1 MTRAF
6 GRSDRIG
13 QVERLLLTS
22 RIPLSQAEIAR
33 RCEVDRST
41 IGRMIQP
48 MIDAGIPVRYTEEG
62 LLYIERTAY
71 ISTIRLKLHEAL
83 AVFLACRLLARY
95 SDKPNAHT
103 VAALEKLGASLQ
115 AVMPELGLHI
125 GGTTQALRGR
135 LPGQASL
142 HQQTLERLTEAWA
155 RGVKVRL
162 WYRPLSARRAFLHTF
177 APFFLEPSAI
187 GYSTYVLGVAE
198 PPGQLRTRKLERIER
213 VELTEEPFEVPPG
226 FDPNA
231 LLAGAWGIWFDEG
244 DRPTAVRLRFSGAQA
259 IRRVGETVWHP
270 SQRAETDAEGRL
282 VWSAEIDE
290 PHEMLPWVRG
300 WGPACEVLAPPEL
313 RERVAAELRRQLLL
327 YGPPLPSS
335 AAAADALAAHTP
347 PPGSDTWHPLVEHLR
362 GVAALARAFAEP
374 FGAGHLAELL
384 GLWHDIGK
392 SSPAFQAY
400 LRRCHNNPDQ
410 RGKGPDHKAAGAI
423 LAERAA
429 PPLALLAQGHHGGLK
444 TSTDYTA
451 WLAACHKDHLE
462 PDGAT
467 PSADAAIARMQA
479 LLPEIAPAEQPGLPA
494 WLDRKDRRAA
504 EFFLRMLFSTLVDAD
519 FLDTEQHFT
528 PAKAGRR
535 GSGVPI
541 EQLLARFE
549 ADQRAFVAA
558 RPLGPMN
565 EARDAL
571 YQRCLAAAEQPPGL
585 FRLAVPTGGAK
596 TRSGMAFAL
605 RHAARHGLRRVIV
618 AVPFISIT
626 EQTADTY
633 RGIFEQADTD
643 AVVLEHHSGVAGSE
657 ADDYSPRERWRRL
670 AAENWD
676 APIVVTTTVQLF
688 ESLFANGTARCRKLH
703 RLAGSVIILDEA
715 QALPSSLLTPILDAV
730 KQLCAHYGATVVLST
745 ATQPAFESIP
755 LFAGLAARDIIPDA
769 AHWFG
774 ALKRVDYDW
783 RLGRPLGWGEVAE
796 LMRAE
801 PQALAVVNTKKDAL
815 ALLDALG
822 DAPDTAH
829 LSTLLCGA
837 HRRAVIAG
845 VRGRLQA
852 GLPCRLVSTQVIEAG
867 VDLDFPLAL
876 RAAGPL
882 DRVIQTAGRCNRE
895 GRQERGRVIVFE
907 PAEGGMPP
915 GPYRTGANVTRA
927 LLGDADFDPDQPE
940 HVRRYF
946 EQLFQRVELDRD
958 VQKLRE
964 AWDFPGVAAAFR
976 MIDEQTESVIVTAY
990 GDDAARQQVK
1000 DDIELLRGQAGPAR
1014 EVLRRLQPFCVSL
1027 PVRVADGY
1035 RRNGLIEELLPGV
1048 GIWCGVYHPVRG
1060 LVPDDDRALMIA

>member
-22 RIPLSQAEIAR
+22 RIPLSKAEIAR
-33 RCEVDRST
+33 RCEVHRAT
-41 IGRMIQP
+41 IGRMVQS
-48 MIDAGIPVRYTEEG
+48 MIDAGIPVRTTEDD
-62 LLYIERTAY
+62 LLYIERTDY
-71 ISTIRLKLHEAL
+71 LSTVHLKLHEAL
-83 AVFLACRLLARY
+83 AVFLACRMLARY
-95 SDKPNAHT
+95 SDKPNTHT
-103 VAALEKLGASLQ
+103 VAALEKLGASLHK
-115 AVMPELGLHI
+115 AMPQLSHHI
-125 GGTTQALRGR
+125 GSTTQTLRGR
-135 LPGQASL
+135 LPNQASL
-142 HQQTLERLTEAWA
+142 HQRALERLTEAWA
-155 RGVKVRL
+155 RGVKVQL
-162 WYRPLSARRAFLHTF
+162 WYRPLSASRAFQHTF

-187 GYSTYVLGVAE
+187 GYSTYVLGLAE

-213 VELTEEPFEVPPG
+213 VELSEEPFEVPPG

-270 SQRAETDAEGRL
+270 SQRTQTDAEGRL
-282 VWSAEIDE
+282 VWTAEIDE

-300 WGPACEVLAPPEL
+300 WGPSCEVLAPPAL
-313 RERVAAELRRQLLL
+313 RERVASELRRQLLL
-327 YGPPLPSS
+327 YGPPQQADP
-335 AAAADALAAHTP
+335 ADALVAHTP
-347 PPGSDTWHPLVEHLR
+347 PPGSDHWHLLVEHLR
-362 GVAALARAFAEP
+362 EVAAMARTFAQP
-374 FGAGHLAELL
+374 FGAGYLAELL

-400 LRRCHNNPDQ
+400 LRRCHNDP
-410 RGKGPDHKAAGAI
+410 RHKGSGPDHKAAGAI
-423 LAERAA
+423 LAERAI

-444 TSTDYTA
+444 TSTDYGT
-451 WLAACHKDHLE
+451 WLAACRKDNLE
-462 PDGAT
+462 PDRTT

-479 LLPEIAPAEQPGLPA
+479 LLPEIAPAEQPELPA
-494 WLDRKDRRAA
+494 WLDRNDRRAA
-504 EFFLRMLFSTLVDAD
+504 EFFLRMLFSALVDAD
-519 FLDTEQHFT
+519 FLDTERHFT
-528 PAKAGRR
+528 PAKAERR
-535 GSGVPI
+535 SADVPI
-541 EQLLARFE
+541 ERLLARFE
-549 ADQRAFVAA
+549 ADQRTFVAGRA
-558 RPLGPMN
+558 PGPMN

-571 YQRCLAAAEQPPGL
+571 YQHCLAAAEQPPGL
-585 FRLAVPTGGAK
+585 FRLAIPTGGAK

-605 RHAARHGLRRVIV
+605 RHAARHGLCRVIV

-626 EQTADTY
+626 EQTADVY
-633 RGIFEQADTD
+633 RRIFQEEGE
-643 AVVLEHHSGVAGSE
+643 VVLEHHSGVAGNE
-657 ADDYSPRERWRRL
+657 GTDYSPRERWRRL
-670 AAENWD
+670 ASENWD

-715 QALPSSLLTPILDAV
+715 QALPTGLLTPILDAI

-755 LFAGLAARDIIPDA
+755 LFASLQARDIVPDA
-769 AHWFG
+769 ARWFG

-783 RLGRPLGWGEVAE
+783 RLDRPLDWGEVAG

-822 DAPDTAH
+822 DDPAAAH

-837 HRRAVIAG
+837 HRRTVIAE
-845 VRGRLQA
+845 VRERLKA

-867 VDLDFPLAL
+867 VDLDFPLGL

-895 GRQERGRVIVFE
+895 GRQARGRVIVFE

-915 GPYRTGANVTRA
+915 GPYRTGANVTRS
-927 LLGDADFDPDQPE
+927 LLRDADFDPDQPE

-946 EQLFQRVELDRD
+946 ERLFQRVELDRD

-964 AWDFPGVAAAFR
+964 AWNFPGVAAAFR
-976 MIDEQTESVIVTAY
+976 MIEEETESVIVTTY
-990 GDDAARQQVK
+990 GDAAAREQVQ
-1000 DDIELLRGQAGPAR
+1000 DDIELLRQEAGPAR

-1035 RRNGLIEELLPGV
+1035 RKSGLVEELLPGV
-1048 GIWCGVYHPVRG
+1048 GIWRGRYDAVRG
-1060 LVPDDDRALMIA
+1060 LVPDDDRALMIV